1 MKHPK
6 PFIFKVINFSIAVAA
21 LLLTACGVDSEKFR
35 IEGRLRNI
43 NQGEFWVYS
52 PDGGI
57 DGMDTMQVRNGR
69 FSYETT
75 LRIPATFVIVFPNY
89 SEQPVFAEP
98 GEKVEIKGDAT
109 HLKEMLIKGTD
120 DNDDMTKLRMEL
132 NRLMPPEIPGAVAA
146 FIKEHPDSRISVY
159 LLQKYFIL
167 DANPDYKKAY
177 ELVTLMAKE
186 QPDNGQLL
194 KWKKE
199 LAALRQGTLKSR
211 LPSFS
216 ATDVKG
222 RGVSQGDLKAKLNVI
237 SVWASWNFQSVD
249 MQRRLQKKKKE
260 YGSQLGVLSI
270 CLDGSPSDCRQR
282 VERDSV
288 PWKTVCDGRM
298 WEMPLLTKLGIADV
312 PSNMLI
318 DQQGVIKA
326 RDLNPQKLEEEIEK
340 SLKTD

>member
-1 MKHPK
+1 MKQ
-6 PFIFKVINFSIAVAA
+6 
-21 LLLTACGVDSEKFR
+21 LLGLFLAGVLLASCGVDSERFR

-52 PDGGI
+52 PYGGI
-57 DGMDTMQVRNGR
+57 DGIDTMQVRNGR

-75 LRIPATFVIVFPNY
+75 LRVPAVFIIVFPNY

-109 HLKEMLIKGTD
+109 HLKEMVIKGTD

-132 NRLMPPEIPGAVAA
+132 NRLMPPEIPEAVAA
-146 FIKEHPDSRISVY
+146 YIRKHPDSHISMY
-159 LLQKYFIL
+159 LLQRYFIL

-186 QPDNGQLL
+186 QPDNGQLT
-194 KWKKE
+194 KWKKDLE
-199 LAALRQGTLKSR
+199 GLRQGMIKGR

-222 RGVSQGDLKAKLNVI
+222 RSVSQSDLKAKVNVV
-237 SVWASWNFQSVD
+237 SVWASWNYQSLD
-249 MQRRLQKKKKE
+249 IQRRLLKQKKE

-270 CLDGSPSDCRQR
+270 CLDGSPADCKKR
-282 VERDSV
+282 VERDSI
-288 PWKTVCDGRM
+288 PWKTVCDGQV
-298 WEMPLLTKLGIADV
+298 WQTPLLTKLGLADV

-318 DQQGVIKA
+318 DQQGIIKA
-326 RDLNPQKLEEEIEK
+326 RDLNPQKMEEEINK
-340 SLKTD
+340 LMKP

>member
-1 MKHPK
+1 MKQ
-6 PFIFKVINFSIAVAA
+6 
-21 LLLTACGVDSEKFR
+21 LLGLFLAGVLLASCGVDSERFR

-52 PDGGI
+52 PYGGI
-57 DGMDTMQVRNGR
+57 DGIDTMQVRNGR

-75 LRIPATFVIVFPNY
+75 LRVPAVFIIVFPNY

-109 HLKEMLIKGTD
+109 HLKEMVIKGTD

-132 NRLMPPEIPGAVAA
+132 NRLMPPEIPEAVAA
-146 FIKEHPDSRISVY
+146 YIRKHPDSHISMY
-159 LLQKYFIL
+159 LLQRYFIL

-186 QPDNGQLL
+186 QPDNGQLT
-194 KWKKE
+194 KWKKDLE
-199 LAALRQGTLKSR
+199 GLRQGMIKGR

-222 RGVSQGDLKAKLNVI
+222 RSVSQSDLKAKVNVV
-237 SVWASWNFQSVD
+237 SVWASWNYQSLD
-249 MQRRLQKKKKE
+249 IQRRLLKQKKE

-270 CLDGSPSDCRQR
+270 CLDGSPADCKKR
-282 VERDSV
+282 VERDSI
-288 PWKTVCDGRM
+288 PWKTVCDGQV
-298 WEMPLLTKLGIADV
+298 WQTPLLTKLGLADV

-326 RDLNPQKLEEEIEK
+326 RDLNPQKMEEEINK
-340 SLKTD
+340 LLKP

>member
-1 MKHPK
+1 MKQ
-6 PFIFKVINFSIAVAA
+6 
-21 LLLTACGVDSEKFR
+21 LLGLFLAGVLLASCGVDSERFR

-52 PDGGI
+52 PYGGI
-57 DGMDTMQVRNGR
+57 DGIDTMQVRNGR

-75 LRIPATFVIVFPNY
+75 LRVPAVFIIVFPNY

-109 HLKEMLIKGTD
+109 HLKEMVIKGTD

-132 NRLMPPEIPGAVAA
+132 NRLMPPEIPEAVAA
-146 FIKEHPDSRISVY
+146 YIRKHPDSHISMY
-159 LLQKYFIL
+159 LLQRYFIL

-186 QPDNGQLL
+186 QPDNGQLT
-194 KWKKE
+194 KWKKDLE
-199 LAALRQGTLKSR
+199 GLRQGMIKGR

-222 RGVSQGDLKAKLNVI
+222 RSVSQSDLKAKVNVV
-237 SVWASWNFQSVD
+237 SVWASWNFQSLD
-249 MQRRLQKKKKE
+249 IQRRLLKQKKE

-270 CLDGSPSDCRQR
+270 CLDGSPADCKKR
-282 VERDSV
+282 VERDSI
-288 PWKTVCDGRM
+288 PWKTVCDGQV
-298 WEMPLLTKLGIADV
+298 WQTPLLTKLGLADV

-318 DQQGVIKA
+318 DQQGIIKA
-326 RDLNPQKLEEEIEK
+326 RDLNPQKIEEEINK
-340 SLKTD
+340 LMKP

>member
-1 MKHPK
+1 MKQ
-6 PFIFKVINFSIAVAA
+6 
-21 LLLTACGVDSEKFR
+21 LLGLFLAGVLLASCGVDSERFR

-52 PDGGI
+52 PYGGI
-57 DGMDTMQVRNGR
+57 DGIDTMQVRNGR

-75 LRIPATFVIVFPNY
+75 LRVPAVFIIVFPNY

-109 HLKEMLIKGTD
+109 HLKEMVIKGTD

-132 NRLMPPEIPGAVAA
+132 NRLMPPEIPEAVAA
-146 FIKEHPDSRISVY
+146 YIRKHPDSHISMY
-159 LLQKYFIL
+159 LLQRYFIL

-186 QPDNGQLL
+186 QPDNGQLT
-194 KWKKE
+194 KWKKDLE
-199 LAALRQGTLKSR
+199 GLRQGMIKGR

-222 RGVSQGDLKAKLNVI
+222 RSVSQSDLKAKVNVV
-237 SVWASWNFQSVD
+237 SVWASWNYQSLD
-249 MQRRLQKKKKE
+249 IQRRLLKQKKE

-270 CLDGSPSDCRQR
+270 CLDGSPADCKKR
-282 VERDSV
+282 VERDSI
-288 PWKTVCDGRM
+288 PWKTVCDGQV
-298 WEMPLLTKLGIADV
+298 WQTPLLTKLGLADV

-318 DQQGVIKA
+318 DQQGIIKA
-326 RDLNPQKLEEEIEK
+326 RDLNPQKIEEEINK
-340 SLKTD
+340 LMKP

>member
-1 MKHPK
+1 MKQ
-6 PFIFKVINFSIAVAA
+6 
-21 LLLTACGVDSEKFR
+21 LLGLFLAGVLLASCGVDSERFR

-52 PDGGI
+52 PYGGI
-57 DGMDTMQVRNGR
+57 DGIDTMQVRNGR

-75 LRIPATFVIVFPNY
+75 LRVPAVFIIVFPNY

-109 HLKEMLIKGTD
+109 HLKEMVIKGTD
-120 DNDDMTKLRMEL
+120 DNDDMTRLRMEL
-132 NRLMPPEIPGAVAA
+132 NRLMPPEIPEAVAA
-146 FIKEHPDSRISVY
+146 YIRKHPDSHISMY
-159 LLQKYFIL
+159 LLQRYFIL

-186 QPDNGQLL
+186 QPDNGQLT
-194 KWKKE
+194 KWKKDLE
-199 LAALRQGTLKSR
+199 GLRQGMIKGR

-222 RGVSQGDLKAKLNVI
+222 RSVSQSDLKAKVNVV
-237 SVWASWNFQSVD
+237 SVWASWNFQSLD
-249 MQRRLQKKKKE
+249 IQRRLLKQKKE

-270 CLDGSPSDCRQR
+270 CLDGSPADCKKR
-282 VERDSV
+282 VERDSI
-288 PWKTVCDGRM
+288 PWKTVCDGQV
-298 WEMPLLTKLGIADV
+298 WQTPLLTKLGLADV

-318 DQQGVIKA
+318 DQQGIIKA
-326 RDLNPQKLEEEIEK
+326 RDLNPQKIEEEINK
-340 SLKTD
+340 LMKP

>member
-1 MKHPK
+1 M
-6 PFIFKVINFSIAVAA
+6 SLLAA
-21 LLLTACGVDSEKFR
+21 LLLTACGVDGDKFR
-35 IEGRLRNI
+35 MEGRLRNI

-57 DGMDTMQVRNGR
+57 DGIDTMQVRDGR
-69 FSYETT
+69 FSYETE
-75 LRIPATFVIVFPNY
+75 LRIPATFIIVFPNY
-89 SEQPVFAEP
+89 SEQVVFAEP

-120 DNDDMTKLRMEL
+120 DNDDMTKLRLEL
-132 NRLMPPEIPGAVAA
+132 SRLMPPEIPGAVADY
-146 FIKEHPDSRISVY
+146 IKENPESRVSVY
-159 LLQKYFIL
+159 LLQRYFIQE
-167 DANPDYKKAY
+167 ASPDYKKAY

-186 QPDNGQLL
+186 QPDNGLLL

-199 LAALRQGTLKSR
+199 LEGLRQGRSGGH

-222 RGVSQGDLKAKLNVI
+222 RAVSQSDLKAKLNVI
-237 SVWASWNFQSVD
+237 SVWASWNFQSLD
-249 MQRRLQKKKKE
+249 IQRRLRRQKKE
-260 YGSQLGVLSI
+260 YGNELAVLSI
-270 CLDGSPSDCRQR
+270 CIDAGPADCKQR

-298 WEMPLLTKLGIADV
+298 WQTPLLKKLGIADV
-312 PSNMLI
+312 PSNLLI

-326 RDLNPQKLEEEIEK
+326 RNLNPQKLEEEINK
-340 SLKTD
+340 LLK

>member
-1 MKHPK
+1 MKQ
-6 PFIFKVINFSIAVAA
+6 
-21 LLLTACGVDSEKFR
+21 LLGLFLAGVLLASCGVDSERFR

-52 PDGGI
+52 PYGGI
-57 DGMDTMQVRNGR
+57 DGIDTMQVRNGR

-75 LRIPATFVIVFPNY
+75 LRVPAVFIIVFPNY

-109 HLKEMLIKGTD
+109 HLKEMVIKGTD

-132 NRLMPPEIPGAVAA
+132 NRLMPPEIPEAVAA
-146 FIKEHPDSRISVY
+146 YIRKHPDSHISMY
-159 LLQKYFIL
+159 LLQRYFIL

-186 QPDNGQLL
+186 QPDNGQLT
-194 KWKKE
+194 KWKKDLE
-199 LAALRQGTLKSR
+199 GLRQGMIKGR

-222 RGVSQGDLKAKLNVI
+222 RSVSQSDLKAKVNVV
-237 SVWASWNFQSVD
+237 SVWASWNYQSLD
-249 MQRRLQKKKKE
+249 IQRRLLKQKKE

-270 CLDGSPSDCRQR
+270 CLDGSPADCKKR
-282 VERDSV
+282 VERDSI
-288 PWKTVCDGRM
+288 PWKTVCDGQV
-298 WEMPLLTKLGIADV
+298 WQTPLLTKLGLADV

-318 DQQGVIKA
+318 DQQGIIKA
-326 RDLNPQKLEEEIEK
+326 RDLNPQKMEEEINK
-340 SLKTD
+340 LLKP